1 MPKVSWTLY
10 DDIVGFL
17 QKYKERL
24 SSDELTT
31 LFIISDGYLSKDELT
46 RRSIEDAR
54 RIMARYETR
63 EGGFD
68 PDDRAAIEAALAD
81 PDADNPIAMAIAE
94 RLKELTGRYW
104 LHAEKLGRVPTEL
117 LLVKPRTAFDEIAY
131 RLHLQT
137 IADTTGHTV
146 KVVWVESEEEAEE
159 DTAPVAVE

>member
-1 MPKVSWTLY
+1 VPKVSWTLY

-31 LFIISDGYLSKDELT
+31 LFIVSDGYLVKEELT
-46 RRSIEDAR
+46 RKAIEDAR
-54 RIMARYETR
+54 RIMARYESG

-68 PDDRAAIEAALAD
+68 PNDRTAIEAALAD

-104 LHAEKLGRVPTEL
+104 LNAETLGRVPTEL
-117 LLVKPRTAFDEIAY
+117 LLVKPRTAFEEIVY
-131 RLHLQT
+131 QLHLQT
-137 IADTTGHTV
+137 IADTTGQTV
-146 KVVWVESEEEAEE
+146 KVVWVESEDEA
-159 DTAPVAVE
+159 DAAPVAAE